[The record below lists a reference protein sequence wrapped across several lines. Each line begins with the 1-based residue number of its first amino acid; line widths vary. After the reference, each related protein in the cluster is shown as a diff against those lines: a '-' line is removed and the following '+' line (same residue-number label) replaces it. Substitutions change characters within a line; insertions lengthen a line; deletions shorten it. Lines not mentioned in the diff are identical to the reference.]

1 MAIEYQGELWTI
13 QRWVS
18 GFYNN
23 AYLITCKSS
32 NKSVIIDTPDQ
43 PDELIAAAG
52 ETDVNAILIT
62 HNHWDHLEGFD
73 VVTDQFQSPVGIGA
87 NDADAVADKD
97 GYRDPIDVSQD
108 NILQVGEIAIRCIE
122 TPGHTPGSTCYLL
135 PGDTPGSA
143 PHVFTGDTLFPGG
156 PGKTGSPEAFN
167 QIVES
172 IPNRLLTLPANTVV
186 MPGHGDFTTI
196 EASAAEYAVFASKP
210 REAGLFGDVT
220 WQ

>member
-1 MAIEYQGELWTI
+1 MSIEYQGELWTI

-43 PDELIAAAG
+43 PNELIAAAG
-52 ETDVNAILIT
+52 QTDVNAILIT

-73 VVTDQFQSPVGIGA
+73 VVSDQFQVPVGIGA
-87 NDADAVADKD
+87 DDAEAVADKD
-97 GYRDPIDVSQD
+97 GYREPIDVSHD
-108 NILQVGEIAIRCIE
+108 NVLQVGEITIRCIA
-122 TPGHTPGSTCYLL
+122 TPGHTPGSTSYLL

-156 PGKTGSPEAFN
+156 PGKTGSPEAFD

-196 EASAAEYAVFASKP
+196 EASVAEYAVFASKP